1 MTHWRASVLLCA
13 LLTGRAMPLC
23 AWVGLMP
30 DSRARRAYCRAM
42 DRVFEPGHVAR
53 ITAAWAVGDHIRCS
67 KLIGPK
73 V

>member
-53 ITAAWAVGDHIRCS
+53 ITAAWAVGDHMRRS
-67 KLIGPK
+67 KLPGPE